1 MKIEINESEITK
13 EQLNGETLLPENV
26 KTQKEVHNWILNLS
40 NNDRINEEVPSK
52 ISLVTYILDFLLIA
66 NQR

>member
-1 MKIEINESEITK
+1 MMKINESEITK

>member
-1 MKIEINESEITK
+1 MMKINESEITK

-52 ISLVTYILDFLLIA
+52 ISLVTYILDFSVDS
-66 NQR
+66 

>member
-1 MKIEINESEITK
+1 MKINESEITK

>member
-40 NNDRINEEVPSK
+40 NNDRINEQVGHPK
-52 ISLVTYILDFLLIA
+52 
-66 NQR
+66 

>member
-40 NNDRINEEVPSK
+40 NNDRINEQVAIQNK
-52 ISLVTYILDFLLIA
+52 IKQII
-66 NQR
+66 